1 MTQKLMVSFLK
12 LIIEGIK
19 KYLAQFQIKLSNKV
33 SNTIKMMGCHYE
45 KLILTCPPLI
55 GAE

>member
-12 LIIEGIK
+12 LIIGGIK